1 MNKLLEVKD
10 LKTYFMLKNETV
22 KAVDGVSFD
31 VYQGE
36 TFGVVGESG
45 CGKSQTCRSILKL
58 IKEPGKIVNG
68 EILYKGKDI
77 VPMNSKEMRKI
88 RGSEISIIF
97 QEPMTSL
104 NPVLKI
110 KKQIMEAYDNTRLSK
125 AEKLEKSIELLRLV
139 GIPSPEQRI
148 EEYTHQFSGG
158 MRQRAM
164 IAIALASSPNL
175 LIADE
180 PTTAL
185 DVTIQDQIMELLND
199 LKEKLGMSMI
209 LVTHDLAV
217 VAQMCDRIAVMY
229 AGMIVELTNTIE
241 LFSHPRHPYTYEL
254 MKSLPSKELKG
265 KRLEPIAGAPPNLS
279 NLPEGCPFYPRCRY
293 AEKIC
298 TEVKPELEEL
308 KAGHLA
314 RCHFPEKTVL
324 FKGTTKTPAE
334 KGENNGK

>member
-1 MNKLLEVKD
+1 MDKLLEIKN
-10 LKTYFMLKNETV
+10 LKTYFIMKNETV
-22 KAVDGVSFD
+22 KAVDGVSFE

-36 TFGVVGESG
+36 TFGLVGESG

-58 IKEPGKIVNG
+58 IKSPGKIVDG

-77 VPMNSKEMRKI
+77 VPLNSKEMRKI

-110 KKQIMEAYDNTRLSK
+110 KKQIMEAYDNTNLSRD
-125 AEKLEKSIELLRLV
+125 EKLKKSIELLRLV
-139 GIPSPEQRI
+139 GIPSPEDRI

-185 DVTIQDQIMELLND
+185 DVTIQDQIMELLNE
-199 LKEKLGMSMI
+199 LKEELKMSMI

-229 AGMIVELTNTIE
+229 AGMIVELTDTIE
-241 LFSHPRHPYTYEL
+241 LFSKPRHPYTYEL

-265 KRLEPIAGAPPNLS
+265 KRLEPIEGAPPNLS

-293 AEKIC
+293 AEKVC
-298 TEVKPELEEL
+298 TEIRPELEEVRP
-308 KAGHLA
+308 GHLA
-314 RCHFPEKTVL
+314 RCHFPEKTKL
-324 FKGTTKTPAE
+324 FKGTIKTPVE
-334 KGENNGK
+334 KGEDNEK